1 MNIRVVLRRG
11 QARFALRA
19 VALFALLCALGSVA
33 HAQAAP
39 ATSAKP
45 TTGADHLSVGGDIPK
60 PFTLSLDEL
69 RKLPHQTIQ
78 VMNEHEKKQETY
90 EGVALADLL
99 KQAGAP
105 QGEQIRGA
113 LMTTYVIAEGSDGY
127 RALFSLAELDSGF
140 EDSGVIV
147 ADRLD
152 GAPMTGEVGP
162 LRLVAPHD
170 KRPARWVRMLQSI
183 TVANAPK

>member
-1 MNIRVVLRRG
+1 MRTYTSLATRLGAIVWMCAFAAMPL
-11 QARFALRA
+11 AR
-19 VALFALLCALGSVA
+19 
-33 HAQAAP
+33 AQAP
-39 ATSAKP
+39 AGGKP
-45 TTGADHLSVGGDIPK
+45 ATGADHLSIGGDVPK

-69 RKLPHQTIQ
+69 RALPHVTIQ
-78 VMNEHEKKQETY
+78 VMNEHERKQETY
-90 EGVALADLL
+90 EGVPIVDLL
-99 KQAGAP
+99 KRAGAP

-127 RALFSLAELDSGF
+127 RALFSLAELDRGF

-152 GAPMTGEVGP
+152 GAPMTGDIGP
-162 LRLVAPHD
+162 LRLVVPHD

-183 TVANAPK
+183 TLASAPK

>member
-1 MNIRVVLRRG
+1 MRASHFFA
-11 QARFALRA
+11 ARIALCGFLLAFVSVRSVRA
-19 VALFALLCALGSVA
+19 
-33 HAQAAP
+33 QT

-45 TTGADHLSVGGDIPK
+45 TTGADHLSVGGNVPK

-78 VMNEHEKKQETY
+78 VMNAHENKQETY
-90 EGVALADLL
+90 EGVPLVDLL

-127 RALFSLAELDSGF
+127 RVIFALAELDPGF
-140 EDSGVIV
+140 EDSGVLV
-147 ADRLD
+147 ADRMD
-152 GAPMTGEVGP
+152 GAPITGDLGP
-162 LRLVAPHD
+162 LRLVVPHD
-170 KRPARWVRMLQSI
+170 KRPARWVRMLDTI
-183 TVANAPK
+183 TVSNVPK

>member
-1 MNIRVVLRRG
+1 MIALCSG
-11 QARFALRA
+11 LRA
-19 VALFALLCALGSVA
+19 QS
-33 HAQAAP
+33 AAP
-39 ATSAKP
+39 AKP
-45 TTGADHLSVGGDIPK
+45 VTGADHLSVGGNVPK
-60 PFTLSLDEL
+60 PFTLSLDEF
-69 RKLPHQTIQ
+69 RKLPQQTIQ

-90 EGVALADLL
+90 EGVRLADLL

-113 LMTTYVIAEGSDGY
+113 LMTSYVIAEGSDGY

-140 EDSGVIV
+140 EDSGVYV

-152 GAPMTGEVGP
+152 GQPMAGDLGP
-162 LRLVAPHD
+162 FRLVVPHD

-183 TVANAPK
+183 TVAVVPK

>member
-1 MNIRVVLRRG
+1 MP
-11 QARFALRA
+11 FP
-19 VALFALLCALGSVA
+19 
-33 HAQAAP
+33 HAQTAAGGKP
-39 ATSAKP
+39 A
-45 TTGADHLSVGGDIPK
+45 TGADHLSIGGDVPK

-69 RKLPHQTIQ
+69 RALPHVTIE
-78 VMNEHEKKQETY
+78 VMDEHEHKQEAY
-90 EGVALADLL
+90 EGVPLVDLL
-99 KQAGAP
+99 KRAGAP

-127 RALFSLAELDSGF
+127 RALFSLAELDPAF

-152 GAPMTGEVGP
+152 GAPMTGGIGP

-183 TVANAPK
+183 TIGNIPK